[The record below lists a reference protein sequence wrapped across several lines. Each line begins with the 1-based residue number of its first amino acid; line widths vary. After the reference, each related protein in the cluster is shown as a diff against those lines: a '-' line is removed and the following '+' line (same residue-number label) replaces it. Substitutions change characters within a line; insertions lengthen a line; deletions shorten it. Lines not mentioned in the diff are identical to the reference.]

1 MSLCIVFSAAIPRV
15 GFTKPAVNCSM
26 NSLCNNL
33 KIPVQLF
40 GQFVREF
47 SVNVTLDVSA
57 DDTSGEWGRNY
68 SHLSACVSDF
78 FRTVKKL
85 HLDTFIGCSGKIFQ
99 GHQKLL
105 PETFIFDD
113 SYVVTACF

>member
-26 NSLCNNL
+26 TSSCNDL

-57 DDTSGEWGRNY
+57 DGTSGEWGRNY
-68 SHLSACVSDF
+68 SHLSACVRF
-78 FRTVKKL
+78 FQDSQKI
-85 HLDTFIGCSGKIFQ
+85 TFGHFYRVVQENIFR
-99 GHQKLL
+99 GIKNCFPKLL
-105 PETFIFDD
+105 FLMM
-113 SYVVTACF
+113 

>member
-57 DDTSGEWGRNY
+57 DGTSGEWGRNY

-85 HLDTFIGCSGKIFQ
+85 HLDTFIGLFRKKFSGASKIASRNLYF
-99 GHQKLL
+99 
-105 PETFIFDD
+105 
-113 SYVVTACF
+113 